1 MMAEWE
7 RNNRETTFDWNILI
21 LDTRDDINW
30 YAIVT
35 TLSFFLF
42 SFFFETVKWCLSR
55 LRNVTI
61 SRQAGMFVAPILY
74 SLQAEPMACVI
85 RGTDEIKRM
94 QMPGSGNVLE
104 SKICMFVDD
113 TQFFLLKL
121 KNQLNRTL
129 KF

>member
-1 MMAEWE
+1 M
-7 RNNRETTFDWNILI
+7 
-21 LDTRDDINW
+21 
-30 YAIVT
+30 
-35 TLSFFLF
+35 
-42 SFFFETVKWCLSR
+42 K
-55 LRNVTI
+55 I

-104 SKICMFVDD
+104 SKICMFADD
-113 TQFFLLKL
+113 TQFFLIKM